1 MCLRIDLELTLQ
13 GLILLPLKGDRRLR
27 VKATGK
33 KLMNAIAF
41 SLKNSGNAKQWE
53 RPDQAAEGSLPL
65 NLYRREP

>member
-27 VKATGK
+27 VKFTGK

-41 SLKNSGNAKQWE
+41 SLKNSGNAKLWE
-53 RPDQAAEGSLPL
+53 MPDQAERDSLPL
-65 NLYRREP
+65 NLYRCEP